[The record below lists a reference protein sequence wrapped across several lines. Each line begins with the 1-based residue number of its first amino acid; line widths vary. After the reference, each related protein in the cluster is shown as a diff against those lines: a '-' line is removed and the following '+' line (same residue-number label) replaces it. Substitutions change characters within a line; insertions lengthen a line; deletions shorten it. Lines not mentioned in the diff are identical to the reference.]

1 MKDSHIIPH
10 LTKLLKNLI
19 FKDFDLDFNIKIK
32 EDTYGEMY
40 VLTITLDPEVMCMSG
55 DDYNPDATQFLYDL
69 EDTIHRVLPYVGLD
83 DSNLLLKFQYIN
95 EEEFSKKLFGMVNG
109 ILPKIYNRIEGLPKL
124 VEVEIHQRGDMPE
137 FTAGFRFDERPNM
150 NQINKLYDNLHDLLP
165 TFDDVY
171 MDFGLF

>member
-19 FKDFDLDFNIKIK
+19 FKDFDLDFNIKVK

-55 DDYNPDATQFLYDL
+55 DDYNPESTQFLYDL

-95 EEEFSKKLFGMVNG
+95 EDEFSNKLLGMINE
-109 ILPKIYNRIEGLPKL
+109 ILPELYNRIDDLPEL
-124 VEVEIHQRGDMPE
+124 GGAEIHQRGDMSE
-137 FTAGFRFDERPNM
+137 FRIGFQFVERPTM
-150 NQINKLYDNLHDLLP
+150 TQINKLYDNIHDLLP
-165 TFDDVY
+165 TFEDVY